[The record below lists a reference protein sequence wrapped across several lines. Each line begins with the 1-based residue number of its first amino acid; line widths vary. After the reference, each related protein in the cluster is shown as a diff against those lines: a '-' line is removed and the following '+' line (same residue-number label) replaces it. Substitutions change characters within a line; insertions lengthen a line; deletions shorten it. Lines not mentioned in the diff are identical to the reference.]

1 MKQKYQKFQVLIFFI
16 FGLFESNIHQL
27 VSQNYGAAWIVGYS
41 NDSSFYPK
49 YGKSEINFSNGKIEI
64 NYRYGEEIP
73 NLGFTNSSLAYKD
86 GTLRYFT
93 DGYRIFD
100 QNQKIIQD
108 GDSINYGRIWRDYYD
123 EWPSEYNHYFIP
135 MPGKEEIQTIM
146 IHFTIDY
153 HPEFIKRYTYTPEL
167 KYSLIEF
174 DSLKNKSFI
183 KIKEKI
189 IAKGDFVEK
198 HMALTKHANGR
209 DWWII
214 TEDFLSNNHNIY
226 LLDTAGIKLYTT
238 QKIGTPTDSFDWTGN
253 SIFTQNGEMFIKYLR
268 GYQIQIFDFD
278 RCSGILSN
286 PKVIINEKGHFK
298 DLCFITVS
306 PNNRFLYLNSDST
319 IWQYDLFSSDIKNSE
334 TVIGE
339 WDGYFFKNRLTTSFN
354 QISLAPDGKIYV
366 SCRSSSIY
374 LHVINNP
381 NEKGLNCDFQL
392 RQEELPAFMFG
403 NLPTPPNY
411 NLTALKMSTCDTLLK
426 NYNYI
431 NEEFRIYPNLIDNY
445 FIIDSYSHFDYRLR
459 IVDMIGNVI
468 KEFKNNNINHYDVSD
483 IPSGIYI
490 IQIEVKDGQYS
501 KKIIIN

>member
-1 MKQKYQKFQVLIFFI
+1 MTLSDRHRSIIFNFFLILVLNITPLSSQKY
-16 FGLFESNIHQL
+16 GS
-27 VSQNYGAAWIVGYS
+27 AWIVGYG
-41 NDSSFYPK
+41 NDSTFYPK
-49 YGKSEINFSNGKIEI
+49 YGKSEINFSNDKIDI
-64 NYRYGEEIP
+64 DYKYGEEIP

-86 GTLRYFT
+86 GSLRYFT

-123 EWPSEYNHYFIP
+123 DWPSEYNHYFIP
-135 MPGKEEIQTIM
+135 MPGKEEIQTIL

-153 HPEFIKRYTYTPEL
+153 HPEFIKRYTYTPEF

-174 DSLKNKSFI
+174 DSLANRSYI
-183 KIKEKI
+183 KVKEKLI
-189 IAKGDFVEK
+189 SKGDFVEK

-226 LLDTAGIKLYTT
+226 LLDTSGIKLFNT

-253 SIFTQNGEMFIKYLR
+253 STFTQNGEKFIKYLR

-286 PKVIINEKGHFK
+286 PKIVIKEKGQFK

-319 IWQYDLFSSDIKNSE
+319 IWQYDLFSTDIQASE

-339 WDGYFFKNRLTTSFN
+339 WDGFIFKNRLTTSFN
-354 QISLAPDGKIYV
+354 QCSLAPDGKIYI

-381 NEKGLNCDFQL
+381 NEKGLNCNFQL
-392 RQEELPAFMFG
+392 REVELPAFMFG

-411 NLTALKMSTCDTLLK
+411 NLYSKKMSACDTLTVNNSDLDDAFLITPNPVRTYFQINSLDHFK
-426 NYNYI
+426 YNL
-431 NEEFRIYPNLIDNY
+431 RLIDPFGQLIKEYRSSNVNYYDVADVPSGVY
-445 FIIDSYSHFDYRLR
+445 FI
-459 IVDMIGNVI
+459 
-468 KEFKNNNINHYDVSD
+468 E
-483 IPSGIYI
+483 
-490 IQIEVKDGQYS
+490 IQINKRIFV